1 MTTPATLKQQAAAFE
16 AKRQPEKALAV
27 YAQLIELHGDTEE
40 VDVALRNRVGDL
52 HLRSGDPAQAIALF
66 ERSAEEYALSGFL
79 NNAIALCNKILRH
92 RAGHVPTLRRL
103 ARYCAEKGLVL
114 DAQRHYLAVA
124 EALERQGQHAEALK
138 ALGEFADVSPADV
151 HVRTVVVEQL
161 LRAGRRADALPH
173 LTVLYRLHAEAG
185 RHDEAQAVAAI
196 ARDVDSAWQPDAEG
210 GDANPARAS
219 QGLVFL
225 NADSDFESIA
235 PASPASGA
243 TATLAG
249 LEGLG
254 GPAASP
260 ADAAGRLEGFEAT
273 SVEAPEFAPPAYEP
287 PVFEVPAFDGAAQS
301 GASHALTHD
310 APHLDE
316 PAVSGI
322 DFLDLDT
329 PAVAAPTAS
338 ADAAAGAPT
347 VADHDDF
354 AASVPLPSFETEP
367 ADPLPPPALSLDEAL
382 ALPALGSSADR
393 FGGDAPAMGTIPPAP
408 SRGSDF
414 VNLADLL
421 GEDETKDTRMTVGE
435 PVRSGDEDA
444 DLQRILRE
452 FRAGIEQTIPHE
464 DAETHYDLGIAFR
477 EMGLID
483 DAIAEFQIAL
493 RSPARRLEATEALG
507 GCFVTKGDPAIAR
520 TVLLQGIAGQGASD
534 DALRGVLY
542 LLGRAEETLGARDEA
557 VRYYQR
563 VYAVDIRFRD
573 VAARLQT
580 LQQPT

>member
-52 HLRSGDPAQAIALF
+52 HLRSGDPDRAIALF
-66 ERSAEEYALSGFL
+66 ERSADEYALSGFL

-161 LRAGRRADALPH
+161 LRAGRREDALPH

-185 RHDEAQAVAAI
+185 RGDEAQAVATI
-196 ARDVDSAWQPDAEG
+196 AREIDGAWQPDAAG
-210 GDANPARAS
+210 GAAHPTRAA

-225 NADSDFESIA
+225 NADSDFEAIA
-235 PASPASGA
+235 PAAPA
-243 TATLAG
+243 TDPMLAG
-249 LEGLG
+249 LEGLA
-254 GPAASP
+254 GPTASP
-260 ADAAGRLEGFEAT
+260 ADAGGRLEGFEAT
-273 SVEAPEFAPPAYEP
+273 SAEEPAFDAAAYAP
-287 PVFEVPAFDGAAQS
+287 PVFDVPAFDVAAP
-301 GASHALTHD
+301 ASTGYGLTHD
-310 APHLDE
+310 APHHEE
-316 PAVSGI
+316 PTVPGI
-322 DFLDLDT
+322 DFVDLEPPAYAAPLEAVTD
-329 PAVAAPTAS
+329 AVALP
-338 ADAAAGAPT
+338 P
-347 VADHDDF
+347 ADHDDF
-354 AASVPLPSFETEP
+354 AAAVPLPSFETEP
-367 ADPLPPPALSLDEAL
+367 HDPLPPPALSLDEAL
-382 ALPALGSSADR
+382 ALPALGGTGDR
-393 FGGDAPAMGTIPPAP
+393 FGGSGMGTIPPAP
-408 SRGSDF
+408 ARGSEF

-421 GEDETKDTRMTVGE
+421 GEDEEKDTRMTVGE

-493 RSPARRLEATEALG
+493 RSPTRRLEATEALG

-542 LLGRAEETLGARDEA
+542 LLGRAEESLGARDEA